1 MAEGPPPR
9 TGAPRLLER
18 LPLRRPRRSFFLY
31 LSVLGPGLISAAA
44 GDDASGVATYSVD
57 GARYGYSL
65 LWMIVLITVSL
76 AVVQEMAARMGAVTG
91 KGFADLVRERFTL
104 RMTGC
109 VMLSLLV
116 ANSVLI
122 VSEFA
127 GIGAAAE
134 LFGIPR
140 WPVIAIMAF
149 VVWWL
154 VVKGNYK
161 RVELVFLVMSLAFI
175 AYPVAA
181 VLAKPDWLEVGK
193 QLVIPS
199 FHFNNAYLLLFV
211 ATVGTTLTPY
221 MQLYIQS
228 AVAERGLGMEGYKFQ
243 RVDAYAGAIFADVVA
258 AFIIIATGATLFV
271 RHIDVQT
278 AQDAAQAL
286 EPLAGPFAAYLFAIG
301 LFGASVLAAAVV
313 PLATTYSMTE
323 AIGFERGVS
332 RSFSEAPVF
341 LGMYTGLIAF
351 GALVAMIPGIPVIQ
365 LLIVTQ
371 VLNGVLLPVELI
383 AIVRLVNDRE
393 VMGEHVNGRIRNVLA
408 YGTAAAISVMSIG
421 YVVVTILG
429 LFGISFGG

>member
-1 MAEGPPPR
+1 MDEPR
-9 TGAPRLLER
+9 
-18 LPLRRPRRSFFLY
+18 RRPRRPRRLLLLFG
-31 LSVLGPGLISAAA
+31 VLGPGLISAAA

-57 GARYGYSL
+57 GARYGYGL
-65 LWMIVLITVSL
+65 LWMILLITVSL
-76 AVVQEMAARMGAVTG
+76 AVVQEMAARMGAVSG

-104 RMTGC
+104 RMTGL

-140 WPVIAIMAF
+140 WPAIAVMGF

-161 RVELVFLVMSLAFI
+161 RVEAVFLLMSLAFF

-181 VLAKPDWLEVGK
+181 VVAQPDWLEVGK
-193 QLVIPS
+193 RLVVPS
-199 FHFNNAYLLLFV
+199 FQLNSSYLLLFV

-228 AVAERGLGMEGYKFQ
+228 AVAEKGLGMEAFRLQ

-258 AFIIIATGATLFV
+258 AFIIIATGATLFA
-271 RHIDVQT
+271 RHIEVQT

-286 EPLAGPFAAYLFAIG
+286 EPLAGPFAAYLFAVG

-323 AIGFERGVS
+323 AMGFERGVS
-332 RSFSEAPVF
+332 RTFTEAPVF
-341 LGMYTGLIAF
+341 LGLYTGLIVF
-351 GALVAMIPGIPVIQ
+351 GAAVAMIPGIPVIQ

-383 AIVRLVNDRE
+383 AIVRLANDRE
-393 VMGEHVNGRIRNVLA
+393 VMGEHVNGRVRNVLA
-408 YGTAAAISVMSIG
+408 YGTAGAISLMSAG
-421 YVVVTILG
+421 YVIVTVLG
-429 LFGISFGG
+429 LFGLNLGG

>member
-1 MAEGPPPR
+1 
-9 TGAPRLLER
+9 
-18 LPLRRPRRSFFLY
+18 
-31 LSVLGPGLISAAA
+31 
-44 GDDASGVATYSVD
+44 
-57 GARYGYSL
+57 
-65 LWMIVLITVSL
+65 
-76 AVVQEMAARMGAVTG
+76 
-91 KGFADLVRERFTL
+91 
-104 RMTGC
+104 
-109 VMLSLLV
+109 
-116 ANSVLI
+116 
-122 VSEFA
+122 
-127 GIGAAAE
+127 
-134 LFGIPR
+134 
-140 WPVIAIMAF
+140 
-149 VVWWL
+149 
-154 VVKGNYK
+154 
-161 RVELVFLVMSLAFI
+161 
-175 AYPVAA
+175 
-181 VLAKPDWLEVGK
+181 
-193 QLVIPS
+193 VIPS